1 MNVLK
6 AKLLET
12 IKTTAITLGL
22 FGAALCATAAE
33 AQDFYKGKTVT
44 IRVHTGPGGSNDFY
58 ARAFARYL
66 PSHIPGAP
74 SVVVQNMPGAGGKLL
89 ANHIYR
95 IAPKDGT
102 AIGSLNQT
110 LGLDQLF
117 SDGVEYDTGKF
128 NWIAR
133 VVPTTGF
140 VMVYHTA
147 PTTTLEGMKT
157 TELIFGAQG
166 KGSQTYMTPIIMRTL
181 LGLKTKAVLGYNSSP
196 EIYLAMERGELHA
209 RTGAIE
215 TVLSS
220 KPEWL
225 ADGTL
230 KIIGELSLEK
240 ESSMPGVP
248 LLTSLVKDDESRQI
262 MELVASYT
270 SLGISYALPP
280 DVPADRV
287 ALMRKAFMDSMGDP
301 QFAAELSKSKME
313 IKSATGEEIQAL
325 AVKFSGVSPDLVEKT
340 KKALEW

>member
-1 MNVLK
+1 MNDLLK
-6 AKLLET
+6 VFRT
-12 IKTTAITLGL
+12 VTAGALI
-22 FGAALCATAAE
+22 GAALFATQ
-33 AQDFYKGKTVT
+33 AQAQESFYKGKTVT

-58 ARAFARYL
+58 ARAFGRYL
-66 PSHIPGAP
+66 PNHIPGAP
-74 SVVVQNMPGAGGKLL
+74 TVVVQNMPGAGGKLL
-89 ANHIYR
+89 ANHIFR

-128 NWIAR
+128 DWIAR

-270 SLGISYALPP
+270 SLGISYAFPP
-280 DVPADRV
+280 DVPKDRL
-287 ALMRKAFMDSMGDP
+287 AAMRKAFMDTMKDP
-301 QFAAELSKSKME
+301 TFVAEMTKAKMD
-313 IKSATGEEIQAL
+313 IKPASGEEMQAL
-325 AVKFSGVSPDLVEKT
+325 AGKFSGVSPELVEKT

>member
-1 MNVLK
+1 MNDMLQ
-6 AKLLET
+6 T
-12 IKTTAITLGL
+12 IRAAALGL
-22 FGAALCATAAE
+22 ALSGALLASAAE
-33 AQDFYKGKTVT
+33 AQSPEAFFKGKTVT

-58 ARAFARYL
+58 ARAFARHL
-66 PSHIPGAP
+66 TEHIPGAP
-74 SVVVQNMPGAGGKLL
+74 AVVVQNMPGAGGKLL

-225 ADGTL
+225 TNGTL

-248 LLTSLVKDDESRQI
+248 LLTSLVKDDESRRI

-280 DVPADRV
+280 DVPADRI
-287 ALMRKAFMDSMGDP
+287 AAMRKAFMATMADQRFADEMG
-301 QFAAELSKSKME
+301 KSKMD
-313 IKSATGEEIQAL
+313 IKPATGEEMQAL
-325 AVKFSGVSPDLVEKT
+325 AEKFSSVSPELVEKT

>member
-1 MNVLK
+1 MNVLNANVLK
-6 AKLLET
+6 T
-12 IKTTAITLGL
+12 IFTATITLGL
-22 FGAALCATAAE
+22 LAGVTAAE

-58 ARAFARYL
+58 GRAFARYL
-66 PSHIPGAP
+66 PSHIAGAP
-74 SVVVQNMPGAGGKLL
+74 NVVVQNMPGAGGKLL

-102 AIGSLNQT
+102 SIGSLNQT

-128 NWIAR
+128 TWIAR

-157 TELIFGAQG
+157 TELVFGAQG

-181 LGLKTKAVLGYNSSP
+181 LGLKTKAILGYNSSP

-287 ALMRKAFMDSMGDP
+287 AILRKAFMDTMKDP
-301 QFAAELSKSKME
+301 QFVAEMTKSKMD
-313 IKSATGEEIQAL
+313 IKPATGEEMQAL
-325 AVKFSGVSPDLVEKT
+325 AVKFSGVSPELVEKT